1 MAVSVPKPPKYDAV
15 CLCQPHHPVFIVRCF
30 SLPLPRYL
38 SSTRSAPVHMMYN
51 NSSPFPAG
59 KIIKSGERELHPS
72 WFIIQITWSYYKYT
86 QNQSSLEVERRK
98 SRRTQ
103 EQRKGGGW
111 GTCGKAG
118 LMGFKEGKVTKEVG
132 VG

>member
-1 MAVSVPKPPKYDAV
+1 
-15 CLCQPHHPVFIVRCF
+15 
-30 SLPLPRYL
+30 
-38 SSTRSAPVHMMYN
+38 MMYN

-59 KIIKSGERELHPS
+59 EIIKFGERELHPS

-86 QNQSSLEVERRK
+86 QNKSLLEVERRK

-103 EQRKGGGW
+103 EQGKGGGW